1 MATNTVNFGLEL
13 PEDEDF
19 YSIHVQNGN
28 MNKIDVALQENKQN
42 LMNHENKQDE
52 HLTAEQTE
60 KIESAIQPLE
70 NFTSGNFVKINPD
83 GTFSDSGLN
92 ADSFENSDHNEKSV
106 YSENGVHNLR
116 YHNEK
121 FQIFNGN
128 EWVDVTE
135 KSFIQVKVNVETGAI
150 VNATDGVNTVS
161 AESVNGFCII
171 PISNYGTWNFTAT
184 VGDKTTNPVSLVIDT
199 VKWYEIDLATFSA
212 EIRTTYSST
221 YSPSGIGYAK
231 GNVVCKHLE
240 SGTIFTDTY
249 ATSTHY
255 SNFYVNKKGTYEI
268 SVTWNTESSLGWI
281 TKAKTFII
289 DVNEDS
295 KLYEIKYAFPY
306 KDYELL
312 YLPNGDLTVTFTDT
326 TDESITFSYTKL
338 QSDRRNETYDRL
350 ICWLPDASKTYNVVV
365 TDTNNIPL
373 WVGRTDVVDDS
384 NKYGQLKQNTNIYSA
399 YIAQNDSDPNSRVV
413 YKYMASSMTGGSA
426 DWDNTDI
433 FSQIEPYVLA
443 PKVTNG
449 TQKIQKNDYTLL
461 EDGRKI
467 TDVYSYN
474 QYDVV
479 IKFPDLYYRIDYTDS
494 NLKFYVSTK
503 PFTNSKKWNS
513 RYIGAYLAYTAQ
525 DNCVYSHS
533 SKSPT
538 DNQSLNTQK
547 QQLANRNDN
556 KYRLFNYDD
565 LLMLQ
570 MLFILRYKN
579 TDSELALGR
588 GFVSGESKAFTGRLN
603 QKGMYSGSSTSGA
616 SMDGIKFC
624 GLEDFW
630 GNIYC
635 YIDGLTVSSDKTL
648 KINGISQ
655 GTVPSSINT
664 WFKTSHSKEFP
675 FIQKDNT
682 SGGSSS
688 TYFCDYQQMTAPAS
702 GENIACFGS
711 IFNGGYGMGGLFS
724 LWMDRTADTMP
735 SGGRGARLVYQP

>member
-1 MATNTVNFGLEL
+1 MAINTPNFNLEL

-28 MNKIDVALQENKQN
+28 MNIIDVALEENKQN
-42 LMNHENKQDE
+42 LINHEKQQDK
-52 HLTAEQTE
+52 HLTLKQVE
-60 KIESAIQPLE
+60 KIENAIQPLE
-70 NFTSGNFVKINPD
+70 NFKSGNFVKINND
-83 GTFSDSGLN
+83 GTISDSGLN
-92 ADSFENSDHNEKSV
+92 ASDFEDSDHNEKSV

-121 FQIFNGN
+121 FQIFNGT

-135 KSFIQVKVNVETGAI
+135 KSLIQVKVNVETGAI
-150 VNATDGVNTVS
+150 VNATDGVNTAT
-161 AESVNGFCII
+161 AESVNGYCVI

-184 VGDKTTNPVSLVIDT
+184 VGGKTTNPVSLVIDT

-212 EIRTTYSST
+212 IIRTERIGTYTPLGVNS
-221 YSPSGIGYAK
+221 K
-231 GNVVCKHLE
+231 GNIICKHLE
-240 SGTIFTDTY
+240 SGTIISESPT
-249 ATSTHY
+249 TSSIYGT
-255 SNFYVNKKGTYEI
+255 FYVNKRGTYEI
-268 SVTWNTESSLGWI
+268 YVTWNTESSLGWI
-281 TKAKTFII
+281 TKSVIFTI
-289 DVNEDS
+289 DVNEDG
-295 KLYEIKYAFPY
+295 KWYYVKYNFPY
-306 KDYELL
+306 KQYSLFKFPD
-312 YLPNGDLTVTFTDT
+312 GDLTVTLTDT

-338 QSDRRNETYDRL
+338 QSDRATETYDNL
-350 ICWLPDASKTYNVVV
+350 VCYLPDASKIYNVVV

-373 WVGRTDVVDDS
+373 WIGNTNS
-384 NKYGQLKQNTNIYSA
+384 TETQLDQNTNIYSA

-538 DNQSLNTQK
+538 DNQSLTTQK

-556 KYRLFNYDD
+556 KYRLFNYED

-570 MLFILRYKN
+570 MLFILRYKSTN
-579 TDSELALGR
+579 SESALGR
-588 GFVSGESKAFTGRLN
+588 GFVSGESKAFTGRLDK
-603 QKGMYSGSSTSGA
+603 KGMFNGSSTSGA

-648 KINGISQ
+648 KVNGVSQ
-655 GTVPSSINT
+655 GAVPSSINT

-688 TYFCDYQQMTAPAS
+688 TYFCDYQQMTAPAT
-702 GENIACFGS
+702 GENVAYFGNVY
-711 IFNGGYGMGGLFS
+711 NGGTGMGGLFC
-724 LWMDRTADTMP
+724 LFMDRTADNMP
-735 SGGRGARLVYQP
+735 SGGRGARVVYQP